1 MRTALYL
8 RVSLDKSGDG
18 LGIERQRED
27 CRKLA
32 EQRGW
37 TVVYEIEENNTSA
50 SFGPRPGFEQLLH
63 LMERRQVA
71 AVIVWHVDRLLRKMT
86 DLERVIELVERTG
99 IRMVTVSG
107 DISLDTDMGRMVG
120 RIMASVARAEVE
132 RKSARHKRANLQK
145 AQAGKPHGSKR
156 AYGYEADLITLNEPE
171 AAILREMARRVMAGR
186 SYKEVAFWA
195 NAHGYRTTTGKI
207 FYPLTVR
214 NLLHKKRY
222 AGVREH
228 KGAEYPAVWEPV
240 FDAETWERL
249 QLTLRLRH
257 EKAGYNQGA
266 PKARKYLLTGL
277 VFCGRCGWPM
287 SGSRM
292 YDVQRTTGN
301 PGDSRRVY
309 FCTKRTD
316 TLELSGCN
324 GLRRNAEALED
335 FVVQCVLYRLDSPA
349 LVQML
354 QAAEN
359 NQELCD
365 LINTRQT
372 HADRLEALIDDYATG
387 LLDRSQFARAKQ
399 TAEVELQRMNAQI
412 QALTR
417 SQTATAL
424 LPASMTVRKA
434 WDEAESME
442 WRRQLLELVIE
453 QVVVHPAV
461 KKPWYVAADG
471 TRFRFDPSQVD
482 INWRV

>member
-50 SFGPRPGFEQLLH
+50 SFGPRPGFEQLLQ

-99 IRMVTVSG
+99 IRLVTVSG

-156 AYGYEADLITLNEPE
+156 AYGYEADLITLNEP
-171 AAILREMARRVMAGR
+171 AAILREMARRVIAGH

-222 AGVREH
+222 ASVREH
-228 KGAEYPAVWEPV
+228 NGAEYPAVWEPV
-240 FDAETWERL
+240 FDVETWERL
-249 QLTLRLRH
+249 QLTLRPAMRRRAMT
-257 EKAGYNQGA
+257 KAH
-266 PKARKYLLTGL
+266 
-277 VFCGRCGWPM
+277 
-287 SGSRM
+287 
-292 YDVQRTTGN
+292 QR
-301 PGDSRRVY
+301 
-309 FCTKRTD
+309 
-316 TLELSGCN
+316 
-324 GLRRNAEALED
+324 
-335 FVVQCVLYRLDSPA
+335 
-349 LVQML
+349 
-354 QAAEN
+354 
-359 NQELCD
+359 
-365 LINTRQT
+365 
-372 HADRLEALIDDYATG
+372 
-387 LLDRSQFARAKQ
+387 
-399 TAEVELQRMNAQI
+399 
-412 QALTR
+412 
-417 SQTATAL
+417 
-424 LPASMTVRKA
+424 PASICSPV
-434 WDEAESME
+434 WSS
-442 WRRQLLELVIE
+442 
-453 QVVVHPAV
+453 
-461 KKPWYVAADG
+461 AAG
-471 TRFRFDPSQVD
+471 AAGR
-482 INWRV
+482 